1 MSKYII
7 IESRDP
13 FESRDT
19 EFVEQTATTL
29 KQDGHDV
36 TVFLVQNGVLASRRR
51 VDQASL
57 AQMSKAGV
65 DLLADDFSLCERGIA
80 TTDLQEGIRA
90 SNIDSVVTALIQ
102 EDTKVI
108 WH

>member
-1 MSKYII
+1 
-7 IESRDP
+7 
-13 FESRDT
+13 
-19 EFVEQTATTL
+19 
-29 KQDGHDV
+29 
-36 TVFLVQNGVLASRRR
+36 
-51 VDQASL
+51 
-57 AQMSKAGV
+57 MSKAGV

>member
-1 MSKYII
+1 MSRYIF

-19 EFVEQTATTL
+19 QFVEETAINL
-29 KQDGHDV
+29 RQAGHEV

-51 VDQASL
+51 VDHASL

-80 TTDLQEGIRA
+80 TTELQEGIRA
-90 SNIDSVVTALIQ
+90 SNIDRVVTALIQ